1 MQESRN
7 LTRRNDWNMEED
19 GEGTKEHFKVN
30 GESRVE
36 KDANQKGREEVKSK
50 NWRPRSNEVS
60 IL

>member
-30 GESRVE
+30 GESREE
-36 KDANQKGREEVKSK
+36 KNQTRRDKKK
-50 NWRPRSNEVS
+50 
-60 IL
+60 